1 MDAIPFRRCTMHRIP
16 RFTRIAGV
24 VAGLMMAAAGPV
36 APVEAATSSDLA
48 YADGQTYVMDTP
60 HAMPASNPGLE
71 KVPPIWVMVFGPN
84 AIPPGYAPQC
94 DPCDHPNNP
103 NLPGGG
109 DFHDHLL
116 PGAPGEGVHGTAG
129 DYMAPW
135 LITIVVFNP
144 RFTGGNAS
152 FAPIKSDTQLAA
164 VEAESAAALRSG
176 GVPELLPINSG
187 AANPFELPTG
197 TVLICPIVRAG

>member
-1 MDAIPFRRCTMHRIP
+1 MHRIL
-16 RFTRIAGV
+16 RLTRVAGV
-24 VAGLMMAAAGPV
+24 VAGLLVAVAGPV
-36 APVEAATSSDLA
+36 ATVEAGNATDLV
-48 YADGQTYVMDTP
+48 YADGQTYLMNTP
-60 HAMPASNPGLE
+60 HAMTASNAGLE
-71 KVPPIWVMVFGPN
+71 SAPPIWVMVFAPS
-84 AIPPGYAPQC
+84 AIPPDYAPQC

-116 PGAPGEGVHGTAG
+116 PGAPGEGVNGTAG
-129 DYMAPW
+129 DYKGPW

-164 VEAESAAALRSG
+164 VEAQSAAALLSG
-176 GVPELLPINSG
+176 GIPELLPINSG

>member
-1 MDAIPFRRCTMHRIP
+1 MHRIL
-16 RFTRIAGV
+16 RLTRVVFV
-24 VAGLMMAAAGPV
+24 VAGLLVAATGPV
-36 APVEAATSSDLA
+36 ATVEAATSTDLV
-48 YADGQTYVMDTP
+48 YADGQTYVMNTP
-60 HAMPASNPGLE
+60 HARSASNAGLE
-71 KVPPIWVMVFGPN
+71 SAPPIWVMVFAPN
-84 AIPPGYAPQC
+84 AIPPAYAPQC

-109 DFHDHLL
+109 DYHDHLL
-116 PGAPGEGVHGTAG
+116 PGAPGEGVNGTAG
-129 DYMAPW
+129 EYKGPW

-164 VEAESAAALRSG
+164 IESESAAALRSG
-176 GVPELLPINSG
+176 GVPELLPINTG